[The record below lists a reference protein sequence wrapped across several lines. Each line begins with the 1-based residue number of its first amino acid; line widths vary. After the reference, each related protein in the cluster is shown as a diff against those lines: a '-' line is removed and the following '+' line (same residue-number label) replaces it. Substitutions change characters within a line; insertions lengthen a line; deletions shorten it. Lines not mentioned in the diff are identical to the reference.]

1 VVDITK
7 KSAILYT
14 MTTLQDL
21 EFTPHPHIPQ
31 GQVAKKEL
39 PNGIFLSIITGE
51 TAYSGDNTYEVAMF
65 WQGEFIR
72 LGAYDDVLGYQSE
85 AQINDLI
92 ASSQKDLSSFL
103 KKSEAKKELGKQ
115 LFS

>member
-1 VVDITK
+1 
-7 KSAILYT
+7 
-14 MTTLQDL
+14 
-21 EFTPHPHIPQ
+21 
-31 GQVAKKEL
+31 
-39 PNGIFLSIITGE
+39 
-51 TAYSGDNTYEVAMF
+51 MF

-103 KKSEAKKELGKQ
+103 KKSEAKKELEKQ